1 MINSP
6 TVKRWLAAGATV
18 LAVGGGGT
26 LAMAQSGGHNNTATT
41 QVPTTQRA
49 DTPERGDRPDAAN
62 DRSEANDVNEAR
74 LHMRRVGKCASRL
87 PVSARRTVSTG
98 S

>member
-49 DTPERGDRPDAAN
+49 DTPERQLSDTAEEIGTDQLKREHQA
-62 DRSEANDVNEAR
+62 E
-74 LHMRRVGKCASRL
+74 
-87 PVSARRTVSTG
+87 
-98 S
+98 